1 MSQIIKHKIYVGDFK
16 MIKYLFVLFIGFLPL
31 QIFAANPDYYQKN
44 EDYKDYPPYVK
55 DSYSAAFYVITN
67 YDELS
72 KKDGY
77 LTPLPIISQEEIEKI
92 RNGNNQD
99 NLNYGVFSK

>member
-1 MSQIIKHKIYVGDFK
+1 MINIKF
-16 MIKYLFVLFIGFLPL
+16 LFYIFIGCLPL

-72 KKDGY
+72 KKEGY
-77 LTPLPIISQEEIEKI
+77 IKPLPIIPEEEIEKI
-92 RNGNNQD
+92 KK
-99 NLNYGVFSK
+99 SKVLEKNPN